1 MKALVRT
8 RYGLSEVLEVMD
20 VEKPVPADNEVLV
33 KVRASS
39 INAADWYEMAG
50 KPLIGRTQM
59 GMMKPKSKRLGVD
72 FAGTVEAVGKDVL
85 DFKPGDEVFGGR
97 NGALAEYVCVR
108 NAVVLKPANVT
119 FEEAAA
125 VPVAA
130 ITALQ
135 GLRDK
140 GNLQPGQKVLVY
152 GASGGVGTY
161 TVQIAKALGAEE
173 VTAVCST
180 DKVEV
185 ARSIGADHVI
195 DYTREDFTKSNRRY
209 DLMANVSGGR
219 PWAECKRV
227 LTPEGTLVILG
238 APKAGGPLGPL
249 GYVIRVRLASLL
261 SKQKVIF
268 FIAQFNRPDM
278 KILADMLE
286 SGKIKSVI
294 DRRFALSESAAAF
307 AYFGEG
313 HARGKVVIE
322 VSKG

>member
-8 RYGLSEVLEVMD
+8 NYGMD
-20 VEKPVPADNEVLV
+20 NVVQIVEVEKPVPADNEVLV

-39 INAADWYEMAG
+39 LNAADWYGMAG
-50 KPLIGRTQM
+50 RPFIGRM
-59 GMMKPKSKRLGVD
+59 GGGLFKPKDKRLGVD
-72 FAGTVEAVGKDVL
+72 FAGVVEAVGKDVT
-85 DFKPGDEVFGGR
+85 DFQPGDEVFGGR

-108 NAVVLKPANVT
+108 KAIVRKPANVT

-130 ITALQ
+130 LTALQ

-140 GNLQPGQKVLVY
+140 GDLQPGQKVLIV

-161 TVQIAKALGAEE
+161 TVQIAKALGAQ

-180 DKVEV
+180 NNVET
-185 ARSIGADHVI
+185 ARAIGADHVI
-195 DYTREDFTKSNRRY
+195 DYRREDFSRNGQRY
-209 DLMANVSGGR
+209 DLIVNVAGA
-219 PWAECKRV
+219 PTWAQCKRL
-227 LTPEGTLVILG
+227 LTQEGTLVLIG
-238 APKAGGPLGPL
+238 APKGGGLMGPLS
-249 GYVIRVRLASLL
+249 YVLKMRLATGLARR
-261 SKQKVIF
+261 KMVF

-278 KILADMLE
+278 QTLADLLE

-294 DRRFALSESAAAF
+294 DKRFTLDESAAAF
-307 AYFGEG
+307 AYLGEG
-313 HARGKVVIE
+313 HARGKIVVE